1 MEVENGS
8 LQDDRF
14 LYNRVIFH
22 FHDYGRKGIQNLN
35 VSHSATKKQ
44 RLDFVSESKER
55 FLTSL
60 PGNFQATRPE
70 DVEEIL
76 SKISDFE
83 TRILKI
89 IPDVCYGG
97 VFLERWWRNVF
108 KRNVAACRLGVEN
121 LTVLFGRG
129 RKGLMEGFHIFI
141 FIHVQLSDH
150 ISSGEDRISQNMDNI
165 TC

>member
-97 VFLERWWRNVF
+97 VFLER
-108 KRNVAACRLGVEN
+108 
-121 LTVLFGRG
+121 
-129 RKGLMEGFHIFI
+129 
-141 FIHVQLSDH
+141 
-150 ISSGEDRISQNMDNI
+150 
-165 TC
+165 